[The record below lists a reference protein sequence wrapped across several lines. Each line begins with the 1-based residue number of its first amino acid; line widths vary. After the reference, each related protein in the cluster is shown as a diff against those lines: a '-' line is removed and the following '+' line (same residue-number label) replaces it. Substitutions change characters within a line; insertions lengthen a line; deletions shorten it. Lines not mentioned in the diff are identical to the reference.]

1 MNYFQLLDRLE
12 ALYDT
17 NKGREFTPAAI
28 TRLIERNV
36 PYRDVVFL
44 TNLTINC
51 ALNSIT
57 VSGLYDYGDDQW
69 GYRPIEIELA
79 YFKKKKH
86 FVMGGS
92 LTRTRWNQLCFDVAS
107 VLGHEYVHLHQHRDR
122 DFRPGKSFRSTCQD
136 SDARDLQE
144 YLGHGDEV
152 DAYAFTIAAEQAHVL
167 RSGKSLALDSTVMYT
182 NYCDA
187 FGTHHSIVSKLK
199 KQSVKYYKILEGQ
212 YNEQNSTAG
221 RQSR

>member
-1 MNYFQLLDRLE
+1 MNYFQLLDQLE
-12 ALYDT
+12 ALYDS
-17 NKGREFTPAAI
+17 NKGREFTPAGI

-36 PYRDVVFL
+36 PYQDVVFL

-51 ALNSIT
+51 PLNSIT
-57 VSGLYDYGDDQW
+57 VSGLYDYGDDQS
-69 GYRPIEIELA
+69 GHCAIEIELA
-79 YFKKKKH
+79 YFKKKKR

-92 LTRTRWNQLCFDVAS
+92 LTRSRWRELCFDVAS

-122 DFRPGKSFRSTCQD
+122 DFRPGKGFRGTSTD
-136 SDARDLQE
+136 VATRDLQE
-144 YLGHGDEV
+144 YLGHRDEIG
-152 DAYAFTIAAEQAHVL
+152 AYAFTIAAEQAHVL
-167 RSGKSLALDSTVMYT
+167 RSGKSLALESTVMYN
-182 NYCDA
+182 NYCDV
-187 FGTHHSIVSKLK
+187 FGENHSVVSKLK